1 MSIVFSVYSFTLSL
15 QPFALSVNEKE
26 VVKNLTDE
34 LFHVIPP
41 SNDHYITDITD
52 SAGRSCTLMFST
64 YPVINGRAQYYC
76 QPGSGLC
83 NEFKLIFGCLLG
95 KMLAMHISSVCG

>member
-41 SNDHYITDITD
+41 SNDHTSQILRIQQV
-52 SAGRSCTLMFST
+52 GVVR
-64 YPVINGRAQYYC
+64 
-76 QPGSGLC
+76 
-83 NEFKLIFGCLLG
+83 
-95 KMLAMHISSVCG
+95 

>member
-1 MSIVFSVYSFTLSL
+1 MLIVFSVYSVTLSL

-76 QPGSGLC
+76 QPSSGLY
-83 NEFKLIFGCLLG
+83 NEFKLIFGCFIKLLG
-95 KMLAMHISSVCG
+95 KMLAIF

>member
-1 MSIVFSVYSFTLSL
+1 MFSVYSFTPVNISL

-41 SNDHYITDITD
+41 SNDLYITDITD
-52 SAGRSCTLMFST
+52 SAGRSC
-64 YPVINGRAQYYC
+64 NGRAQYYC
-76 QPGSGLC
+76 QPSSGLY
-83 NEFKLIFGCLLG
+83 NEFKLIFCFYETTREE
-95 KMLAMHISSVCG
+95 ASHAFY